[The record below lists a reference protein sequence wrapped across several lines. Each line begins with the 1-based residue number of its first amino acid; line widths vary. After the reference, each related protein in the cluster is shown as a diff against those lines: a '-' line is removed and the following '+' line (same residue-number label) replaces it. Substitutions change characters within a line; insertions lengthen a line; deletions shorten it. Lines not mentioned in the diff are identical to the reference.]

1 MDYLIAKYDSI
12 KDSSPTLLKSS
23 LEAGEMAVYWV
34 KDKAGELVE
43 KPMELAMTSMEERKE
58 QLRSRWESSNAQ
70 LQARMNEVTAEVKKR
85 SDSFQLQCVEGV
97 NNVLD
102 YVEYSME
109 NYTLPPEDTEESLK
123 NASGEAT
130 ATVTMRRMWDLTY
143 RINAGALQY
152 AAKSIRTSSEPLVL
166 QLHKH
171 LHPGQVR
178 VRVAIIRVESFGNS
192 SDFESNEDLTAVDR
206 RIIQSARPVLVK
218 ASSAYH
224 TTANIVGY
232 PKRLFVQITS
242 TTMKDV
248 QVNGLRT
255 TNMIVGG
262 IVERFDYL
270 KKSQAFNHFLTWTE
284 RKEKILIGAQE

>member
-1 MDYLIAKYDSI
+1 MDYLITKYDSI
-12 KDSSPTLLKSS
+12 KDSSPALLKSS
-23 LEAGEMAVYWV
+23 LEAGETVVYLV
-34 KDKAGELVE
+34 KNTALEFVE
-43 KPMELAMTSMEERKE
+43 KPMEQAMTSMEEQKE
-58 QLRSRWESSNAQ
+58 LMRGRWESSNAQ

-85 SDSFQLQCVEGV
+85 SDSFQLRCVEGV

-102 YVEYSME
+102 SIEYCME
-109 NYTLPPEDTEESLK
+109 NYILPPSDSEESLK

-130 ATVTMRRMWDLTY
+130 AAKTMRRMWDLTY

-152 AAKSIRTSSEPLVL
+152 AAKSIRTASEPLAL

-178 VRVAIIRVESFGNS
+178 VRVAIIRVESFGDS
-192 SDFESNEDLTAVDR
+192 SDFESNEDLTAFDR
-206 RIIQSARPVLVK
+206 RIIQSARPVMAK

-242 TTMKDV
+242 MTMKDA

-255 TNMIVGG
+255 TNFILSG

-270 KKSQAFNHFLTWTE
+270 KKTQAFNHLLTWTE